1 MTPITYTEFEVTYMK
16 KKPLLYYVP
25 SESSKIKGIS
35 FSIPKTLAFIFVV
48 LVVSFF
54 SLKYSIDFIVDFSQN
69 SKISQLKKENEF
81 LQKQLSYMAA
91 NLTSLRTRVSEIE
104 RIDDEIR
111 SLIDLP
117 ILGSDV
123 RQVGIGGANTELEA
137 PLIPDEYHYN
147 TELVSS
153 LTLLERLERE
163 IKLEKSSY
171 EELLAT
177 VKKREDSLKY
187 LPVLK
192 PVPNARLTDGFGN
205 RRHPILKS
213 VRFHPGTDLAADKGT
228 PIIAPA
234 DGYVKFAGRY
244 GGYGNFIKI
253 NHKYGYE
260 TCYGHL
266 HKIYVRPGQFIK
278 RGDKIGEVGS
288 TGLST
293 SNHLHYEV
301 HYNGKPVNPD
311 RFFLNDVVFY

>member
-1 MTPITYTEFEVTYMK
+1 MK
-16 KKPLLYYVP
+16 KKSLFYYVP
-25 SESSKIKGIS
+25 SESSKIRE
-35 FSIPKTLAFIFVV
+35 FSLSLPKILLFTILV

-69 SKISQLKKENEF
+69 SKISQLKKENDF
-81 LQKQLSYMAA
+81 LQRQLAYMSA
-91 NLTSLRTRVSEIE
+91 NLASLRTKVNEIE
-104 RIDDEIR
+104 VIDDEIR
-111 SLIDLP
+111 SLINLP
-117 ILGSDV
+117 VLGSDV
-123 RQVGIGGANTELEA
+123 RQVGVGGANTELE
-137 PLIPDEYHYN
+137 IQSISTEYNFN

-153 LTLLERLERE
+153 LSLLERLERE

-171 EELLAT
+171 EELLST
-177 VKKREDSLKY
+177 VKNREDSLKF

-192 PVPNARLTDGFGN
+192 PVPNGRLTDGFGN
-205 RRHPILKS
+205 RRHPILKL
-213 VRFHPGTDLAADKGT
+213 VRFHPGVDLAADKGT

-234 DGYVKFAGRY
+234 DGYVKYAGRY

-266 HKIYVRPGQFIK
+266 NKIYVRPGQFIK

-301 HYNGKPVNPD
+301 HYDDKAVNPY
-311 RFFLNDVVFY
+311 RFFLNDVVYY

>member
-1 MTPITYTEFEVTYMK
+1 MK
-16 KKPLLYYVP
+16 KKPILYYIS
-25 SESSKIKGIS
+25 SESSKIKEIS
-35 FSIPKTLAFIFVV
+35 FSIPKTLTFIFVV
-48 LVVSFF
+48 LVISFF

-104 RIDDEIR
+104 RVDDEIR

-123 RQVGIGGANTELEA
+123 RQVGIGGANTELET
-137 PLIPDEYHYN
+137 PLIPDEYQYN

-192 PVPNARLTDGFGN
+192 PVPNARMTDGFGN

-213 VRFHPGTDLAADKGT
+213 VRFHPGIDLAADKGT
-228 PIIAPA
+228 PIVAPA
-234 DGYVKFAGRY
+234 DGYVKYAGRY

-266 HKIYVRPGQFIK
+266 HKIYVRPGQFVK

-301 HYNGKPVNPD
+301 HYDGKPVNPD
-311 RFFLNDVVFY
+311 RFFLNDVVYY